1 MALNINDTYA
11 PLATP
16 PSASYPTGSIKDE
29 TIPSISND
37 GTPLTAEWGND
48 YVGFTDALLAAAG
61 ILNSGNPDTVN
72 ASDRLNAINTLIA
85 SVAGLT
91 SVSGGGPLEVNKR
104 YLITDASTY
113 TLPSTTGLV
122 NRDHV
127 EVLRFGAALITDPT
141 PQINVNGG
149 NSEVVEYYNSLGVLE
164 SSDTS
169 VIYNISSPLVFVF
182 NATSGNWEL

>member
-72 ASDRLNAINTLIA
+72 ASDRLNALLAVST
-85 SVAGLT
+85 GCKP
-91 SVSGGGPLEVNKR
+91 VSGGGTLDINKR
-104 YLITDASTY
+104 YLITDTSTY
-113 TLPSTTGLV
+113 TLPSTTGLLNGNNV
-122 NRDHV
+122 YVTRIATP
-127 EVLRFGAALITDPT
+127 LPSDPT
-141 PQINVNGG
+141 PVVQVNGG
-149 NSEVVEYYNSLGVLE
+149 DGESINYYK
-164 SSDTS
+164 SSTGELKQTDTS
-169 VIYNISSPLVFVF
+169 VNFNIYAALLFTF
-182 NATSGNWEL
+182 NATTGDWEL